1 MLKSEC
7 SVCGAR
13 RKFKSLVYDQSLNP
27 YCSSAMNCVSFHP
40 NSQKNYRE
48 RGTWTE
54 LLSYE
59 EALQLQKQRTEY
71 TYEESAHTFGKRV
84 RTVNMH
90 KLLTGSVSF
99 RIQSETQADY
109 ISYILGKTGSN
120 RITEA
125 ILFIINKIDRQDA
138 RPDEVL
144 NEIFDLFVSL
154 NANEQQLDFP
164 VLYAVGRDGWCVRDM
179 EKDERKDLSPLFDL
193 ILEHVNPPKFD
204 SEAPFITF

>member
-125 ILFIINKIDRQDA
+125 ILFIINNAMEHDTSFLTQHTQNRVSYSTTPVTAYEVEKQPKEIPSRKPEA
-138 RPDEVL
+138 DEGVFT
-144 NEIFDLFVSL
+144 I
-154 NANEQQLDFP
+154 
-164 VLYAVGRDGWCVRDM
+164 
-179 EKDERKDLSPLFDL
+179 
-193 ILEHVNPPKFD
+193 
-204 SEAPFITF
+204 